1 MTPAEE
7 TSVWLVL
14 CSGPSRNT
22 GAGHG
27 KPGPVTSQL
36 LDAFTSEFGQR
47 ATVVRS
53 SGLVLG
59 VEGGRLTLADTDGR
73 PLSAPAVA
81 YARLSTPRLS
91 ADREVTLLRHLA
103 AMGTRLLNPAE
114 AVLASVNK
122 FWQLQQ
128 LAAAGIP
135 VPDTRTHTDA
145 PLEQVPAIGLPAPYV
160 VKAVRG
166 HRGRR
171 VFLAPD
177 DAWLRA
183 VAGSLDDRHPY
194 LLQRYVAHSHG
205 RDLRVLVVD
214 GRAVAAVVRTAHDDR
229 LVSNL
234 AQGGTH
240 TVCTGRYPDAEALAV
255 AAADTIGL
263 GVAGVDLLFE
273 ADGSFSVCEVN
284 GNPTWQ
290 PDMPGVAEAVAAAC
304 RSRLAAADPVR
315 GEPPYAAGEATPG
328 SPSAPSAGP

>member
-1 MTPAEE
+1 MSSSPNEAHA
-7 TSVWLVL
+7 WLLL
-14 CSGPSRNT
+14 CPGLGRGLD
-22 GAGHG
+22 GAAGG
-27 KPGPVTSQL
+27 GPGPVTSSL
-36 LDAFTSEFGQR
+36 MACFAAELGHR
-47 ATVVRS
+47 AVVVHSRR
-53 SGLVLG
+53 LVLG
-59 VEGGRLTLADTDGR
+59 VDGGRLTLADTGGR
-73 PLSAPAVA
+73 SLPAPAVA

-91 ADREVTLLRHLA
+91 PDREVTLLRHLA
-103 AMGTRLLNPAE
+103 AMGTQLINPAE

-145 PLEQVPAIGLPAPYV
+145 PLEDMLDAGVPQPCV

-171 VFLAPD
+171 VFLATD
-177 DAWLRA
+177 DKALRG

-205 RDLRVLVVD
+205 RDLRVIVVD
-214 GRAVAAVVRTAHDDR
+214 GRAVAAAVRAAGDDR

-255 AAADTIGL
+255 EAADAIGL

-273 ADGSFSVCEVN
+273 EDGSFVVCEVN
-284 GNPTWQ
+284 CNPTWR
-290 PDMPGVAEAVAAAC
+290 PDMPGVAEAIAIAC
-304 RSRLAAADPVR
+304 RSRL
-315 GEPPYAAGEATPG
+315 EAVG
-328 SPSAPSAGP
+328 

>member
-1 MTPAEE
+1 MDEGTGMSSANAAHA
-7 TSVWLVL
+7 WLLL
-14 CSGPSRNT
+14 CPGLRRGGQS
-22 GAGHG
+22 GAGG
-27 KPGPVTSQL
+27 GPGPAPGPVTSSL
-36 LDAFTSEFGQR
+36 MAAFAAELGHR
-47 ATVVRS
+47 AAVVHS
-53 SGLVLG
+53 SRLVLG
-59 VEGGRLTLADTDGR
+59 VEGGRLTLADTGGR
-73 PLSAPAVA
+73 PVAAPAVA

-91 ADREVTLLRHLA
+91 TDREITLLRHLA
-103 AMGTRLLNPAE
+103 AMGTRLINPAE
-114 AVLASVNK
+114 AVLAAVNK

-145 PLEQVPAIGLPAPYV
+145 PLEHVLDAGAPQPCV

-177 DAWLRA
+177 ETGLRA

-205 RDLRVLVVD
+205 RDLRVVVVD
-214 GRAVAAVVRTAHDDR
+214 RRAVAAAVRAADDDR

-255 AAADTIGL
+255 EAADAVGL

-273 ADGSFSVCEVN
+273 ADGSFTVCEVN
-284 GNPTWQ
+284 CNPTWR
-290 PDMPGVAEAVAAAC
+290 PDMPGIAEAVAAAC
-304 RSRLAAADPVR
+304 RSRLD
-315 GEPPYAAGEATPG
+315 AAG
-328 SPSAPSAGP
+328 

>member
-1 MTPAEE
+1 MPPADE
-7 TSVWLVL
+7 TRAWLLL
-14 CSGPSRNT
+14 CPGLSRNP
-22 GAGHG
+22 GGGNSDGGHG

-36 LDAFTSEFGQR
+36 LDAFASEFGQR
-47 ATVVRS
+47 AAVVHS
-53 SGLVLG
+53 SRLVLG
-59 VEGGRLTLADTDGR
+59 VEGGRLTLADTSGR
-73 PLSAPAVA
+73 PLAAPAVV

-91 ADREVTLLRHLA
+91 ADREATLLRHLA
-103 AMGTRLLNPAE
+103 AMGTRLVNPAE

-145 PLEQVPAIGLPAPYV
+145 PLEHVLATGLPTPYV

-166 HRGRR
+166 QRGQR

-177 DAWLRA
+177 DAWLRS

-205 RDLRVLVVD
+205 RDLRVIVVE
-214 GRAVAAVVRTAHDDR
+214 GRAVAAVVREAGDDR

-234 AQGGTH
+234 AQGGRH

-255 AAADTIGL
+255 EAAAVIGL

-273 ADGSFSVCEVN
+273 SDGSFAVCEVN
-284 GNPTWQ
+284 CNPTWQ
-290 PDMPGVAEAVAAAC
+290 PDMPGIAEAIVTAC
-304 RSRLAAADPVR
+304 RNRLAC
-315 GEPPYAAGEATPG
+315 EEK
-328 SPSAPSAGP
+328 

>member
-1 MTPAEE
+1 MSSANAAHAWLLLCPGLRRGGQGGDGGGPGPA
-7 TSVWLVL
+7 
-14 CSGPSRNT
+14 
-22 GAGHG
+22 
-27 KPGPVTSQL
+27 PGPVTSSL
-36 LDAFTSEFGQR
+36 MAAFAAELGHR
-47 ATVVRS
+47 ATVVHS
-53 SGLVLG
+53 SRLVLG
-59 VEGGRLTLADTDGR
+59 VEGGRLTLADTGGR
-73 PLSAPAVA
+73 PVAAPAVA

-91 ADREVTLLRHLA
+91 TDREITLLRHLA
-103 AMGTRLLNPAE
+103 AMGTRLINPAE
-114 AVLASVNK
+114 AVLAAVNK

-145 PLEQVPAIGLPAPYV
+145 PLEHALDAGAPQPCV

-171 VFLAPD
+171 VFLAAD
-177 DAWLRA
+177 DTGLRA

-205 RDLRVLVVD
+205 RDLRVVVVD
-214 GRAVAAVVRTAHDDR
+214 RRAVAAAVRTADDDR

-255 AAADTIGL
+255 EAADAIGL

-273 ADGSFSVCEVN
+273 ADGSFTVCEVN
-284 GNPTWQ
+284 CNPTWR
-290 PDMPGVAEAVAAAC
+290 PDMPGIAEAVAAAC
-304 RSRLAAADPVR
+304 RSRLDAE
-315 GEPPYAAGEATPG
+315 G
-328 SPSAPSAGP
+328 

>member
-1 MTPAEE
+1 MSSANAAHA
-7 TSVWLVL
+7 WLLL
-14 CSGPSRNT
+14 CPGLRRGGQGGPGR
-22 GAGHG
+22 G
-27 KPGPVTSQL
+27 PGPVTSSL
-36 LDAFTSEFGQR
+36 MAAFAAELGHR
-47 ATVVRS
+47 ATVVHS
-53 SGLVLG
+53 SRLVLG
-59 VEGGRLTLADTDGR
+59 VEGGRLTLADTGGR
-73 PLSAPAVA
+73 PVAAPAVA

-91 ADREVTLLRHLA
+91 TDREITLLRHLA
-103 AMGTRLLNPAE
+103 AMGTRLINPAE
-114 AVLASVNK
+114 AVLAAVNK

-145 PLEQVPAIGLPAPYV
+145 PLEHVLDAGAPQPCV

-177 DAWLRA
+177 DTGLRA

-205 RDLRVLVVD
+205 RDLRVVVVD
-214 GRAVAAVVRTAHDDR
+214 RRAVAAAVRTADDDR

-255 AAADTIGL
+255 EAADAIGL

-273 ADGSFSVCEVN
+273 ADGSFTVCEVN
-284 GNPTWQ
+284 CNPTWR
-290 PDMPGVAEAVAAAC
+290 PDMPGIAEAVAAAC
-304 RSRLAAADPVR
+304 RSRLDAE
-315 GEPPYAAGEATPG
+315 G
-328 SPSAPSAGP
+328 

>member
-1 MTPAEE
+1 MS
-7 TSVWLVL
+7 SVIEARAWLLL
-14 CSGPSRNT
+14 CPGLGRGT
-22 GAGHG
+22 EGAAGG
-27 KPGPVTSQL
+27 DPGPVTSSL
-36 LDAFTSEFGQR
+36 MASFDAELGHR
-47 ATVVRS
+47 AAVVHS
-53 SGLVLG
+53 SRLVLG
-59 VEGGRLTLADTDGR
+59 VHGGRLTLTDTGGQ
-73 PLSAPAVA
+73 PVPTPAVA

-103 AMGTRLLNPAE
+103 LMGTQLINPAE
-114 AVLASVNK
+114 AVLAAVNK
-122 FWQLQQ
+122 FWHLQQ

-145 PLEQVPAIGLPAPYV
+145 PLEHVLDAGVPQPCV

-171 VFLAPD
+171 VFLAAD
-177 DAWLRA
+177 DKGLRA

-205 RDLRVLVVD
+205 RDLRVIVVD
-214 GRAVAAVVRTAHDDR
+214 GRAAAAAVRTAGDDR

-255 AAADTIGL
+255 EAADVIGL

-273 ADGSFSVCEVN
+273 ADGSFTVCEVN
-284 GNPTWQ
+284 CNPTWR
-290 PDMPGVAEAVAAAC
+290 PDMLGVAEAIAVAC
-304 RSRLAAADPVR
+304 RRRL
-315 GEPPYAAGEATPG
+315 EAAG
-328 SPSAPSAGP
+328 